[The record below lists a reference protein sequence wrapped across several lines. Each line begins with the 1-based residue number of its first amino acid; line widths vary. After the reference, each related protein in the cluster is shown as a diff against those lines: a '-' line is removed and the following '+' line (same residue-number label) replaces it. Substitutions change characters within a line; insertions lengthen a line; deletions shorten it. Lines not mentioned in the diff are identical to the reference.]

1 MRGVDGFRSEA
12 ATMTLRGVSST
23 RTSTASTTEECWRQ
37 TFAEACSS
45 WHTHTHHGP
54 CRPCL
59 LHPIALCWCLSHFVT
74 FCHYNCDSF
83 NSNLNQSARPSASC
97 LRATF
102 ASSST
107 PTLAWSSG
115 GHQVAIRW
123 PWLAFCIL

>member
-45 WHTHTHHGP
+45 WHTHTHTP
-54 CRPCL
+54 WTMPTMPLASYCIVL
-59 LHPIALCWCLSHFVT
+59 VFVT